1 MIGINSLGE
10 NVKTI
15 QKEMDL
21 WKNPEVMVAEE
32 ELERLHDEVPL
43 HVPVSKT
50 PENAAVSLPWDHSP
64 FPAKGRIYSQ

>member
-43 HVPVSKT
+43 HVPANKG
-50 PENAAVSLPWDHSP
+50 PENAAVSLQGIIPH
-64 FPAKGRIYSQ
+64 FLHKGRIYSL